1 MDSYHG
7 TSIRNARLLARG
19 RVDVS
24 LGGGELGRGF
34 YTGEHL
40 HEAKAWA
47 FHNSGDRQNNVV
59 RFSTADSSI
68 DSLSFAV
75 LDYSTASLRRYHIKR
90 SGATRTYLFGR
101 DMIWAPIVGSARA
114 IGDQYKWESMVAQRL
129 LNDAATPK
137 QIL

>member
-7 TSIRNARLLARG
+7 TSTLNARLLAGG

-24 LGGGELGRGF
+24 VGGGELGRGF

-47 FHNSGDRQNNVV
+47 FHQSGDRQRNVV

-68 DSLSFAV
+68 DALSFAV
-75 LDYSTASLRRYHIKR
+75 LDYSSASLRRHYIKR

-114 IGDQYKWESMVAQRL
+114 IGDQYKWESTLAERL
-129 LNDAATPK
+129 LNDPATPK